1 MQQQIKWRRS
11 KALELL
17 SMEIVKLT
25 LQRLFR
31 LIPHYRGHIVSKAIM
46 NSKFPTRCDG
56 SMLILFV
63 RPIMQYSDVHGFI
76 DRATN
81 MHACHIIN

>member
-1 MQQQIKWRRS
+1 
-11 KALELL
+11 
-17 SMEIVKLT
+17 
-25 LQRLFR
+25 
-31 LIPHYRGHIVSKAIM
+31 M

-56 SMLILFV
+56 SMLILVV

-81 MHACHIIN
+81 MLSCQIIN

>member
-1 MQQQIKWRRS
+1 MQQQINWCRP

-17 SMEIVKLT
+17 STEIVKLT

-56 SMLILFV
+56 SMLILVV

-81 MHACHIIN
+81 MLSCHIIN